1 MRIII
6 DGVFNHTG
14 VEFWAFKDIVE
25 KGENS
30 QFADWYKIKSFD
42 DPCTPQNEFDYR
54 GWWNIKSLPEFNRTD
69 DDLYPGPKQYI
80 YHATSRWMDPDADGN
95 PSDGIDGWRLDV
107 VRDVPAGFWKDWSR
121 LVKTLNHNAIIVG
134 ELWELSPDY
143 ITESGPFDALM
154 NYNFAYSVKK
164 LFIDKRNQIPVS
176 VFIKMIEEVDET
188 YPEENL
194 FILQNLMTSHDTERL
209 ASLIKNPDRN
219 YDRDAN
225 ESNPE
230 YNPSKPGAED
240 LETQKLI
247 AAFQMTYRGAPMIY
261 YGDEVGMW
269 GADDPHCRKPMVW
282 EELKYDDEVIDK
294 SSGFQKGFGQYS
306 VKPDGDLLNFY
317 KKLIRIRN
325 ENIELTKGK
334 IRFIYSDDFRKLF
347 AFERFYFNKK
357 TIVVFNLGEEQA
369 QLSLPTGIEK
379 FIYTNLLDNQ
389 TDVVENFESQ
399 ASELTVMIS
408 PKSFAVYK
416 INEIKD
422 K

>member
-14 VEFWAFKDIVE
+14 VEFWAFKNIVE
-25 KGENS
+25 KGKNS
-30 QFADWYKIKSFD
+30 QFADWYKIESFD

-54 GWWNIKSLPEFNRTD
+54 GWWNIKSLPEFNRTN

-80 YHATSRWMDPDADGN
+80 YHATSRWMDPDGDGN

-107 VRDVPAGFWKDWSR
+107 VRDVPAGFWRDWSR

-154 NYNFAYSVKK
+154 NYNFAYAVKK

-194 FILQNLMTSHDTERL
+194 LILQNLMTSHDTERL
-209 ASLIKNPDRN
+209 ASMIKNPDRD
-219 YDRDAN
+219 YDRDGN
-225 ESNPE
+225 EGNPE
-230 YNPSKPGAED
+230 YDPSKPGAED

-282 EELKYDDEVIDK
+282 DELEYDDEVIDK

-306 VKPDGDLLNFY
+306 VEPEKDLLKFY

-325 ENIELTKGK
+325 ANIELAKGEIK
-334 IRFIYSDDFRKLF
+334 FLYSDDSRKLF
-347 AFERFYFNKK
+347 AFERFYCNKK
-357 TIVVFNLGEEQA
+357 SIVVFNLGEEQA
-369 QLSLPTGIEK
+369 QLSLPTGIER
-379 FIYTNLLDNQ
+379 FMYTNLLDNQ
-389 TDVVENFESQ
+389 ADVVENFESQ
-399 ASELTVMIS
+399 ASELAVIMS
-408 PKSFAVYK
+408 PESFAIYK
-416 INEIKD
+416 INEIKN